1 MGFYYCHGR
10 KLSTIVFTVLVE
22 NPRTRTRC
30 IFEFMAIVSQYVS
43 LKYLSTINPT
53 YPPKR
58 ISLESIAIKCAK
70 IPSGYFFS
78 NNFFIVSYNR
88 LLKLLNDIFQ
98 PLYPNK
104 AYKINPILSLRITT
118 QLLTSY
124 KNMACFLFISF
135 FFSCVNISDLSR
147 EIFFIIIVLLK
158 PSTSNIEKTLQEKT
172 TALIEKI
179 PTKGQNMIPAN

>member
-1 MGFYYCHGR
+1 MGLYYCHGR

-43 LKYLSTINPT
+43 LKYLSTKNPT

-70 IPSGYFFS
+70 IPGGYFFS
-78 NNFFIVSYNR
+78 NNFFIVIYNR
-88 LLKLLNDIFQ
+88 LLKLLSDIFQ
-98 PLYPNK
+98 PLYPYK
-104 AYKINPILSLRITT
+104 TYKINPMLSLRITA
-118 QLLTSY
+118 QFLTSY

-135 FFSCVNISDLSR
+135 IFSCANIPHLSR
-147 EIFFIIIVLLK
+147 EIFFFYYF
-158 PSTSNIEKTLQEKT
+158 IE
-172 TALIEKI
+172 
-179 PTKGQNMIPAN
+179 NPAQVI